1 MSSSSV
7 NKVILVGNLAADP
20 EIHSMGDSGRVASF
34 SIATSEKWS
43 DKGTNTKKEKTQFH
57 RVSVFNQAMV
67 EVTEKYLHKGDKI
80 YLEGQLEN
88 HKRTD
93 KDNIERYSTD
103 VVIRPFH
110 GDLRMLGGKKRNG
123 AATAQEQPTP

>member
-1 MSSSSV
+1 MSTSSV

-34 SIATSEKWS
+34 SVATSERWS

-57 RVSVFNQAMV
+57 RVSIFNQAMV
-67 EVTEKYLHKGDKI
+67 EVTEKYLKKGDKI

-88 HKRTD
+88 HKWTD

-103 VVIRPFH
+103 VVIRPFR

-123 AATAQEQPTP
+123 TAEQQPTP